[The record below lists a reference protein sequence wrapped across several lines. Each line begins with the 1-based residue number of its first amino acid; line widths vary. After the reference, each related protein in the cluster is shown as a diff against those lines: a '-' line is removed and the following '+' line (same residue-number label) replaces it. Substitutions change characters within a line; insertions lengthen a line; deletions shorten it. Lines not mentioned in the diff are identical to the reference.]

1 MSSAAPDFLLEEFL
15 PYRLSVTANRVSRL
29 FASRYGAQ
37 FGLSIPEWRVMAVLG
52 RFGALPAREIARETA
67 MDKVKV
73 SRAASLLLGRKL
85 VARRTDRTDARLQW
99 VELTP
104 SGTRMHA
111 AILPIAQALEEEL
124 LAGLSPVQIATLRQ
138 ALAHINGKLL
148 EEQ

>member
-1 MSSAAPDFLLEEFL
+1 
-15 PYRLSVTANRVSRL
+15 
-29 FASRYGAQ
+29 
-37 FGLSIPEWRVMAVLG
+37 
-52 RFGALPAREIARETA
+52 
-67 MDKVKV
+67 
-73 SRAASLLLGRKL
+73 

-104 SGTRMHA
+104 SGARMHA